1 MVSSNW
7 THECKAKTMMKI
19 NTNRRT
25 NTQQVYKHKLKKK
38 GNKEKRLNK
47 YCSYR
52 KEEK

>member
-1 MVSSNW
+1 
-7 THECKAKTMMKI
+7 MKI

-25 NTQQVYKHKLKKK
+25 NTQQVYKHKLRKK

-47 YCSYR
+47 YGSYR